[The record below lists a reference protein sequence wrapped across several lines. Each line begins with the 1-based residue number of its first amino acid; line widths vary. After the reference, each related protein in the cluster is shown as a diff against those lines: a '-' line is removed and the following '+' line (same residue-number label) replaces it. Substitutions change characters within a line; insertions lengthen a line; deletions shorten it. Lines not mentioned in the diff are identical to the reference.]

1 MPGAGGGDNPP
12 DGSGRPALRKEVAR
26 FMSATTQNPAQP
38 ASGHEAY
45 RRIGILGGG
54 AWGTALA
61 QTMRRAGRDV
71 ILWAHEAETVLEL
84 NAQHTNRVYLPG
96 IAVDPAIKAT
106 TKASDLA
113 DVDVLLIVAPSQ
125 FIRVVAAEMAPFFA
139 AGKPAVICTKGFEEH
154 TGALMTKAVSQ
165 VLPQAPLAV
174 LSGPSFAGEVARD
187 LPVALTLACEDRE
200 LGAKLTQVLSHR
212 AFRLYWTGDI
222 IGAQIGGAVKNVL
235 AITAGMVEG
244 RQFGA
249 SAHAALTT
257 RGFAELVRFGTKLGG
272 RFETLTGLS
281 GLGDLI
287 LTCSNLQSRNMSLG
301 HALGQGQSL
310 ENILGAR
317 KAFTEGVHSA
327 GAVVAL
333 AREHG
338 VEMPVCEAVNSV
350 VKGQMTVDEA
360 VEALLS
366 RPLRAEADYPHA
378 A

>member
-1 MPGAGGGDNPP
+1 
-12 DGSGRPALRKEVAR
+12 
-26 FMSATTQNPAQP
+26 MSANRQDAAKTA
-38 ASGHEAY
+38 GHNLY
-45 RRIGILGGG
+45 QRVGILGGG

-71 ILWAHEAETVLEL
+71 ILWAYEFETVSEI
-84 NAQHTNRVYLPG
+84 NGHHTNRVYLPG
-96 IAVDPAIKAT
+96 VALDPAIKAT
-106 TKASDLA
+106 TKAKDLA
-113 DVDVLLIVAPSQ
+113 NADVLLLVAPSQ
-125 FIRVVAAEMAPFFA
+125 FARMAAREMAPFLE
-139 AGKPAVICTKGFEEH
+139 AGKPIVICTKGFEED
-154 TGALMTKAVSQ
+154 TGDLMTKVVSE
-165 VLPQAPLAV
+165 VLPDAAMAV
-174 LSGPSFAGEVARD
+174 LSGPSFAGEVARE

-200 LGAKLTQVLSHR
+200 LGAKLTLALSHR
-212 AFRLYWTGDI
+212 AFRLYWTGDA

-235 AITAGMVEG
+235 AIAAGIVAG

-249 SAHAALTT
+249 NAHAALTT

-310 ENILGAR
+310 EQILGSR
-317 KAFTEGVHSA
+317 RAFTEGVHSA
-327 GAVVAL
+327 SAVVAL
-333 AREHG
+333 AKAHG
-338 VEMPVCEAVNSV
+338 VEMPICEAVNSV

-366 RPLRAEADYPHA
+366 RPLRAEADYPPMA
-378 A
+378 AHMLI